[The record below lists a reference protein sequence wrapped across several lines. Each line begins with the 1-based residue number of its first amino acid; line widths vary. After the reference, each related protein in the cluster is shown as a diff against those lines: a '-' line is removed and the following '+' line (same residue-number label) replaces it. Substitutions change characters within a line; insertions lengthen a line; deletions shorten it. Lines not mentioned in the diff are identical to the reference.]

1 MFGNDHFIVKKN
13 IVNNKSMIEL
23 KKLSNEDKLQ
33 EIARMLSGKEV
44 TLEAINARR
53 KLINHS

>member
-1 MFGNDHFIVKKN
+1 
-13 IVNNKSMIEL
+13 MIEL

-44 TLEAINARR
+44 TLEAINA
-53 KLINHS
+53 KKKKVN

>member
-1 MFGNDHFIVKKN
+1 
-13 IVNNKSMIEL
+13 MIEL

-44 TLEAINARR
+44 TLEAINAKR